1 MPRIGPGGSPLT
13 RGTATRP
20 ATDVQHRALVPDE
33 EAQQL
38 DEPGAVESTG
48 RAVGRRLNGDRI
60 ADASDREPLL
70 TPQVRAEYHPRGTPG
85 GAMTEQPRRGMR
97 CQARHAR
104 HPPHGA
110 ARGAAA
116 GIGEHEIG
124 VRPPAHQPQQRF
136 DVRPLDPRIFAHE
149 LLEFGQLHLHGCR
162 QAQAFHEQFVSELAE
177 PIFDGGIE
185 ILDRLEDGERDD
197 AVHHGARNLPR
208 GALLRNSLC
217 LTSLLLKPMTN
228 ALPDLK
234 RESFEREALVH
245 LDVLYRVA
253 LRLSGNP
260 SDADDLVQ
268 ETMLKAY
275 RAWDQYEKGTNAKAW
290 LLTIL
295 RHAFIN
301 EYRRRTRH
309 PETVDLDKIE
319 PYAVFPEVQD
329 EDPQGAFFDRIVDD
343 EVLRAIDQ
351 LPVAFRETLVLSDV
365 EGMSYQEIAGILE
378 IPVGTVKS
386 RLFRARQ
393 LLQGKLYDYAVEMGY
408 IKGSPA

>member
-1 MPRIGPGGSPLT
+1 MAKSP
-13 RGTATRP
+13 P
-20 ATDVQHRALVPDE
+20 VPPPSSPVPVDEKRA
-33 EAQQL
+33 
-38 DEPGAVESTG
+38 
-48 RAVGRRLNGDRI
+48 
-60 ADASDREPLL
+60 
-70 TPQVRAEYHPRGTPG
+70 
-85 GAMTEQPRRGMR
+85 
-97 CQARHAR
+97 
-104 HPPHGA
+104 
-110 ARGAAA
+110 
-116 GIGEHEIG
+116 
-124 VRPPAHQPQQRF
+124 
-136 DVRPLDPRIFAHE
+136 
-149 LLEFGQLHLHGCR
+149 
-162 QAQAFHEQFVSELAE
+162 
-177 PIFDGGIE
+177 
-185 ILDRLEDGERDD
+185 
-197 AVHHGARNLPR
+197 
-208 GALLRNSLC
+208 
-217 LTSLLLKPMTN
+217 
-228 ALPDLK
+228 
-234 RESFEREALVH
+234 SFEREALVH

-253 LRLSGNP
+253 LRLSGNAA
-260 SDADDLVQ
+260 DADDLVQ

-408 IKGSPA
+408 IRGSPA

>member
-1 MPRIGPGGSPLT
+1 MAKSP
-13 RGTATRP
+13 P
-20 ATDVQHRALVPDE
+20 VPPPTSPVP
-33 EAQQL
+33 L
-38 DEPGAVESTG
+38 DEK
-48 RAVGRRLNGDRI
+48 RA
-60 ADASDREPLL
+60 
-70 TPQVRAEYHPRGTPG
+70 
-85 GAMTEQPRRGMR
+85 
-97 CQARHAR
+97 
-104 HPPHGA
+104 
-110 ARGAAA
+110 
-116 GIGEHEIG
+116 
-124 VRPPAHQPQQRF
+124 
-136 DVRPLDPRIFAHE
+136 
-149 LLEFGQLHLHGCR
+149 
-162 QAQAFHEQFVSELAE
+162 
-177 PIFDGGIE
+177 
-185 ILDRLEDGERDD
+185 
-197 AVHHGARNLPR
+197 
-208 GALLRNSLC
+208 
-217 LTSLLLKPMTN
+217 
-228 ALPDLK
+228 
-234 RESFEREALVH
+234 SFEREALVH

-319 PYAVFPEVQD
+319 PYAVFSEVQD

-343 EVLRAIDQ
+343 EVLGAIDQ
-351 LPVAFRETLVLSDV
+351 LPVVFRETLVLSDV

-393 LLQGKLYDYAVEMGY
+393 LLQGKLYNYAVEMGY

>member
-1 MPRIGPGGSPLT
+1 MR
-13 RGTATRP
+13 ATG
-20 ATDVQHRALVPDE
+20 DVQHRALVADE
-33 EAQQL
+33 QAQQF
-38 DEPGAVESTG
+38 DEPGTVK
-48 RAVGRRLNGDRI
+48 
-60 ADASDREPLL
+60 
-70 TPQVRAEYHPRGTPG
+70 
-85 GAMTEQPRRGMR
+85 
-97 CQARHAR
+97 
-104 HPPHGA
+104 A
-110 ARGAAA
+110 ARGAVGCGLDRD
-116 GIGEHEIG
+116 GIGHAGNRQALLEAQLGTKHGAGRAPRPGVAEQTEDARHPLHGTARGPAASIRKDEIG
-124 VRPPAHQPQQRF
+124 IGPAPDQTQQRF
-136 DVRPLDPRIFAHE
+136 HVRGLYTGVFAHE
-149 LLEFGQLHLHGCR
+149 LLELFQLHLDGGGK
-162 QAQAFHEQFVSELAE
+162 AQALDEQFVSELRE
-177 PIFDGGIE
+177 PVFHRSIE
-185 ILDRLEDGERDD
+185 ILDRLEDGERDN
-197 AVHHGARNLPR
+197 AVHHGARNVAWPTP
-208 GALLRNSLC
+208 LRNSRRGM
-217 LTSLLLKPMTN
+217 SLHGTAMAKTPS
-228 ALPDLK
+228 PDVSPPVDEK
-234 RESFEREALVH
+234 RASFEREALVH

-365 EGMSYQEIAGILE
+365 EGMSYQEIAGILG